1 MKKRLLC
8 LALALILV
16 LTATSALASQGEFE
30 EQSVM
35 WTFPGDSYETEA
47 NYVTGGKFAEDG

>member
-16 LTATSALASQGEFE
+16 LTATPALASQGRFME
-30 EQSVM
+30 
-35 WTFPGDSYETEA
+35 
-47 NYVTGGKFAEDG
+47 